1 MREYLY
7 PAHPCNDWFQI
18 KVIDAWQSS
27 GKPFFAFSF
36 CTYTPNILIN
46 NENHHNDQQPFWIY
60 IYYSKKKIDEG
71 LEGGWCDDDDAKV
84 AMEVEYRLRVLTFK
98 PGNNNPFANTD
109 THDSSPCDHG
119 EETIWFKCD
128 RIEEIRKLDQSG
140 KLVNLHLHDF
150 QHAIDPTKAVGQAMI
165 TSIVPV
171 CRKSPLIIRKSWQ
184 HNDEPASC
192 SSQP

>member
-18 KVIDAWQSS
+18 KVIDAWQTS

-36 CTYTPNILIN
+36 CKYTPHALIN
-46 NENHHNDQQPFWIY
+46 NENNHNDQQPFWLY
-60 IYYSKKKIDEG
+60 IYYSDRKIREG
-71 LEGGWCDDDDAKV
+71 VTDGWCDDEDSRV
-84 AMEVEYRLRVLTFK
+84 AMQVEHRIRVLTFT
-98 PGNNNPFANTD
+98 PGNHNPYASTD

-119 EETIWFKCD
+119 EEKIWFKCD
-128 RIEEIRKLDQSG
+128 KVEKVKKLNSSG
-140 KLVNLHLHDF
+140 QLVNLALHDF
-150 QHAIDPTKAVGQAMI
+150 QHALDPQKSVGQAMI

-184 HNDEPASC
+184 YTDEPASC

>member
-18 KVIDAWQSS
+18 KVINAWQTSE
-27 GKPFFAFSF
+27 KPFFAFSF
-36 CTYTPNILIN
+36 CTYKPKSLIN
-46 NENHHNDQQPFWIY
+46 NENNYNDQQPFWLY
-60 IYYSKKKIDEG
+60 IYYSDKKIREG
-71 LEGGWCDDDDAKV
+71 LTNGWCDDEDSRV
-84 AMEVEYRLRVLTFK
+84 TMQVEYRIRVLTFT
-98 PGNNNPFANTD
+98 PGNHNPFAPTD

-119 EETIWFKCD
+119 EETIWFQCD
-128 RIEEIRKLDQSG
+128 KIQRVKKLDQS

-150 QHAIDPTKAVGQAMI
+150 QHAIDPQKKLGPTMI
-165 TSIVPV
+165 KSIPPV

-184 HNDEPASC
+184 YTDEPASC

>member
-18 KVIDAWQSS
+18 KVIDAWQTS

-36 CTYTPNILIN
+36 CKFTPHTLID
-46 NENHHNDQQPFWIY
+46 NENNHNDQHPFWLY
-60 IYYSKKKIDEG
+60 IYYSQRKIDEG
-71 LEGGWCDDDDAKV
+71 IRDGWCDNKYLPLAKQ
-84 AMEVEYRLRVLTFK
+84 VEYRLRVIAFK
-98 PGNNNPFANTD
+98 PGNNNPFATTD

-119 EETIWFKCD
+119 EETIWFQCD
-128 RIEEIRKLDQSG
+128 MIENIKKSDSSG
-140 KLVNLHLHDF
+140 QLVNLHLHDF
-150 QHAIDPTKAVGQAMI
+150 QHALDPQKSVGQAMI

-184 HNDEPASC
+184 YTDEPASC